1 MCSVPGK
8 KGENL
13 MRGKLSIASVSVV
26 LSLAIVACA
35 GTPGAEGK
43 SESVSRADFGEDW
56 PLTVDS
62 GVLSCEDGGYVY
74 FTADGTRY
82 AVNGFAM
89 TKGDAPR
96 INTIWANDPTGLS
109 PRKNIGPLI
118 DRGLAL
124 CE

>member
-1 MCSVPGK
+1 
-8 KGENL
+8 
-13 MRGKLSIASVSVV
+13 MRRLTIASVSVV

-35 GTPGAEGK
+35 GTTGEK
-43 SESVSRADFGEDW
+43 SERVSRADFGDEW

-62 GVLSCEDGGYVY
+62 GVLSCESGGFVY
-74 FTADGTRY
+74 FTADADGTRY

-96 INTIWANDPTGLS
+96 IDAIWANDPTGVG
-109 PRKNIGPLI
+109 PRQNIGPLI

-124 CE
+124 CD